1 MELDLEE
8 YATYTL
14 VNSKISVH
22 KITIIALLQ
31 EVALVVIM
39 ESDCL
44 LSMVLTNF
52 NAIDAFMM
60 LFIDAFIMLLMLFG
74 PFYTVEA

>member
-1 MELDLEE
+1 MELDLDLEE

-44 LSMVLTNF
+44 LSMVLTNY
-52 NAIDAFMM
+52 NAM
-60 LFIDAFIMLLMLFG
+60 
-74 PFYTVEA
+74 Y